1 MLTPTTHYFQCR
13 TLGSNETSHISAWQV
28 LLVTFPRFFFKG
40 LLEDT
45 KRTGFLARLCC
56 GGGAKPRVSQQP
68 PSGVSVPGSPTV
80 SARASPSV
88 SASRHSRFKD
98 PRLFQHDIFKPFQ
111 FAKSPTVSVAR
122 PQAELDT
129 PLRDASA
136 DSLRSPQ
143 RLVAP
148 PTTSAVELLENE
160 TERRFYRLATCILSC
175 E

>member
-1 MLTPTTHYFQCR
+1 M
-13 TLGSNETSHISAWQV
+13 
-28 LLVTFPRFFFKG
+28 TFPRFFFKG

-68 PSGVSVPGSPTV
+68 PSGVSVPGSPAV
-80 SARASPSV
+80 GARASPSV
-88 SASRHSRFKD
+88 SASRHSRSKD
-98 PRLFQHDIFKPFQ
+98 PLVPTTPSLQ
-111 FAKSPTVSVAR
+111 FRVAKSPSVSVAR

-129 PLRDASA
+129 PLRVASA

-143 RLVAP
+143 RLVAA

>member
-1 MLTPTTHYFQCR
+1 M
-13 TLGSNETSHISAWQV
+13 
-28 LLVTFPRFFFKG
+28 TFPRFFFKG

-68 PSGVSVPGSPTV
+68 PSGVSAPGSPTV

-98 PRLFQHDIFKPFQ
+98 PRLSNHDIFKPVQ
-111 FAKSPTVSVAR
+111 FRVAKSPVSVAR

-143 RLVAP
+143 RLVAA